1 MQEKQRASAQST
13 EPRISLGKSKR
24 LAAMRQSVSMYTD
37 KEVSQATTKPSDNK
51 KERQIQEAKAAV
63 RQAIVEIKAT
73 YPQRMQNKLF
83 ALRYGSEEK
92 INQMSL
98 RKLFALLSINQGL
111 AKEIAELKFQD
122 KLS

>member
-24 LAAMRQSVSMYTD
+24 LAAMRQSVEMRID
-37 KEVSQATTKPSDNK
+37 KGVSQLTKKPCGNK
-51 KERQIQEAKAAV
+51 KERQIQEAREAI
-63 RQAIVEIKAT
+63 RQSIVKIKAT
-73 YPQRMQNKLF
+73 YPQSMQNKLF

-98 RKLFALLSINQGL
+98 RKLFTLLSISQEL
-111 AKEIAELKFQD
+111 TKEVAECEFLEK
-122 KLS
+122 

>member
-24 LAAMRQSVSMYTD
+24 LAAMRQSVGMRID
-37 KEVSQATTKPSDNK
+37 KGVSQLTKKPGGNK
-51 KERQIQEAKAAV
+51 KERQIQEAREAI
-63 RQAIVEIKAT
+63 RQSIVKIKAT
-73 YPQRMQNKLF
+73 YPQSMQNKLF

-98 RKLFALLSINQGL
+98 RKLFTLLDISQEL
-111 AKEIAELKFQD
+111 TKEVAECEFLEK
-122 KLS
+122 